1 MRRLPVNNTLIC
13 ERAFEP
19 SDFGIC
25 GILGVSLSEI
35 LKGGYA
41 LLFVLFIIHVVIAT
55 V

>member
-1 MRRLPVNNTLIC
+1 MYRGREDMCRLPVNTTLIY

-35 LKGGYA
+35 L
-41 LLFVLFIIHVVIAT
+41 
-55 V
+55 